1 MKIEKFFKN
10 SPFKIT
16 FNDLVLDEN
25 KEIFEQLDNL
35 KEDLFQAQHQDEIL
49 DIGWYPS
56 FSEKGKFVISII
68 RDYDWENPI
77 FKKEVKEI
85 KDLLK
90 IIVEVLSRY

>member
-1 MKIEKFFKN
+1 MKIEELFPN

-16 FNDLVLDEN
+16 FNDLVIDRN
-25 KEIFEQLDNL
+25 KSIFEQLDNL
-35 KEDLFQAQHQDEIL
+35 KEDLFQAQYQDEIL

-68 RDYDWENPI
+68 KDFDWKNPI

-85 KDLLK
+85 EDLLK
-90 IIVEVLSRY
+90 SIVEILSRY